1 MVRANTSTAS
11 NHTASAAAIFR
22 IEEGRKGDTTMRDTQ
37 FGHIEGMDPVMIE
50 GWDGITDNDITVGLI
65 GGFGEVRVG

>member
-1 MVRANTSTAS
+1 
-11 NHTASAAAIFR
+11 
-22 IEEGRKGDTTMRDTQ
+22 MRDTQ